1 MKIIHLIPGSGGT
14 FYCQN
19 CLRDN
24 ELITTLKKMGNKV
37 LMVPLYLPLS
47 TETHAMKGDTPVF
60 YGAINIYLKEIFPPY
75 RHAPLWLEK
84 ILDSSFL
91 LKLAAKKS
99 GSTRASGLEELTLSM
114 LDGENGRQASELE
127 HLIHY
132 LKHDVKPHIVHL
144 SNALLL
150 GLARRLKTDLDIPV
164 VCSLQDENEWV
175 DPMREKYKK
184 QVWDKMA
191 ERAADV
197 DGFIAASRYYADL
210 SGKLLKIP
218 AEKIHVVYGG
228 IDLSRYQQAPHSFD
242 PPVIGY
248 LCRLSEYFGL
258 GIIVEAFI
266 AMKKQAK
273 YKNLKLYLMGGYT
286 GDDKTFLKKML
297 KKMSRQGILRD
308 VVIFDSFEIE
318 ERLEFLNELS
328 VLSVPVP
335 GGEAFGAYQVE
346 ALASGV
352 PIVQPR
358 VGGYPEFIEATG
370 GGILYEPND
379 PQHLAQALSS
389 LLDDPERLREMGH
402 RGRAAVMQNYSMKNM
417 ASQIMNVYRQ
427 VQAKKQSNTSDL

>member
-19 CLRDN
+19 CMRDN
-24 ELITTLKKMGNKV
+24 ELITTLKKMGNEV

-47 TETHAMKGDTPVF
+47 AEDHMLMGDTPVF
-60 YGAINIYLKEIFPPY
+60 YGAINIYLKEIFPLY
-75 RHAPLWLEK
+75 RHAPMWLEK
-84 ILDSSFL
+84 LFDSPFL

-132 LKHDVKPHIVHL
+132 LKHDVKPDIVHL

-150 GLARRLKTDLDIPV
+150 GLARRLKNDLGIPV
-164 VCSLQDENEWV
+164 VCSLQDENEWI

-184 QVWDKMA
+184 KVWDKMA
-191 ERAADV
+191 ERAAAV
-197 DGFIAASRYYADL
+197 DGFIAASRYYADR
-210 SGKLLKIP
+210 SSAQMMIP

-228 IDLSRYQQAPHSFD
+228 IDLSLYQQAPHTFD
-242 PPVIGY
+242 PPVVGY

-258 GIIVEAFI
+258 GILVEAFLSL
-266 AMKKQAK
+266 KKLAK

-286 GDDKTFLKKML
+286 GDDKPYINKILKKI
-297 KKMSRQGILRD
+297 SRQGILAD
-308 VVIFDSFEIE
+308 VVIFDSFEIK
-318 ERLEFLNELS
+318 ERLAFLNKLS
-328 VLSVPVP
+328 LLSVPVP

-346 ALASGV
+346 SLASGV

-379 PQHLAQALSS
+379 PLQLAQALSS
-389 LLDDPERLREMGH
+389 LLDDPERLREMG
-402 RGRAAVMQNYSMKNM
+402 RTGRAAVMQNYSMKNM
-417 ASQIMNVYRQ
+417 ADQIMNVYRQ
-427 VQAKKQSNTSDL
+427 VLDHKQNKATDH